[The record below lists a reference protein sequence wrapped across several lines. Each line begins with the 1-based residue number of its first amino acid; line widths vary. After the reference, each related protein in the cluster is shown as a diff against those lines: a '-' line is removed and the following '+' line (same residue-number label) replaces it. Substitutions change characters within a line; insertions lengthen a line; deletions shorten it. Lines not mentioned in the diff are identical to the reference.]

1 MEKRTGKKKYVFAF
15 HSVGNPCAQWMV
27 VLHANGFDG
36 LVSQCGVWVVIG
48 FMKNVWMLYS
58 VSVLR
63 IERMLKID
71 SCSVWFA
78 STTMKEKTTASN
90 NMHIQKHIQL
100 NALPQMLPSRF
111 HFSIEWASTQQNLE
125 KKSLLWT
132 CCFDFVCVY
141 FFLFLSLLHSP
152 FFCVFELAFAIQSM
166 RFPFVYLVFRMRFMC
181 FKMKWARSMP
191 PRAHFYS
198 ARKTPFSQ
206 TTVFPRGCRTVFC
219 VEIWQKLNGSSELNW
234 SILHNTARYR
244 LLI

>member
-1 MEKRTGKKKYVFAF
+1 MEKRTGKKICIRFSLGRQSMCTVNGGVTCKRFRWAGLTMWSMSCNRIHEKRLDALLGFGAAHWANAQNRFVFCMICKYDDERKNNRQQQHAHTEAHTTGCSATNAPISFSFF
-15 HSVGNPCAQWMV
+15 H
-27 VLHANGFDG
+27 
-36 LVSQCGVWVVIG
+36 
-48 FMKNVWMLYS
+48 
-58 VSVLR
+58 
-63 IERMLKID
+63 RMSKH
-71 SCSVWFA
+71 
-78 STTMKEKTTASN
+78 TTK
-90 NMHIQKHIQL
+90 
-100 NALPQMLPSRF
+100 SR
-111 HFSIEWASTQQNLE
+111 